1 MHIFVNNKT
10 LSIHTYKV
18 KCAIGKRGIGI
29 KKKEGD
35 KITPKGNFKIKCIYF
50 RQDRVTKLKSGIKSK
65 PIKKNMGWCDDP
77 KSIKYNSLIKF
88 PFKFSAERLYRADNI
103 YDIILV
109 LDYNINPVKKNKGSA
124 IFIHVAKKNF
134 SKTNG
139 CIAINKK
146 KLIKIVQIL
155 NKKSLV
161 KII

>member
-109 LDYNINPVKKNKGSA
+109 LDYNINPVKKKKGSA